1 MKTIKTETEKHHVV
15 AGNFKNRNTSLNDRQ
30 EKILLIIF
38 LLLLFIQL
46 TVKVNASK
54 NQWQYTISSGT
65 HSFYAPIEQLK
76 WDNSG
81 FAASAGINRL
91 LGQKQFFSLGLQAQ
105 LAGNKYQGNA
115 ASLQLLGQ
123 FTPVIIKSVELGV
136 GTGAGYRF
144 SGYPSSP
151 VKWDGNDWKKGKMYK
166 GILQIPL
173 QFSAGY
179 RAVQV
184 STLGIT
190 PFVSYQL
197 QAMFGYNPDFDPL
210 PDSNIMFGFK
220 FNFNNK

>member
-1 MKTIKTETEKHHVV
+1 MKTIKTETEKQQVV
-15 AGNFKNRNTSLNDRQ
+15 AGDYKNRNTSLNDRQ
-30 EKILLIIF
+30 EKVLLIIS

-46 TVKVNASK
+46 TLKVDAAR
-54 NQWQYTISSGT
+54 NQWQYTISSGM
-65 HSFYAPIEQLK
+65 HSFYAPIEHLK

-91 LGQKQFFSLGLQAQ
+91 LGRKEIFSLGLQAQ
-105 LAGNKYQGNA
+105 LAGNKYQGDA

-123 FTPVIIKSVELGV
+123 FTPVILKSVELGV
-136 GTGAGYRF
+136 GTGAGYRI
-144 SGYPSSP
+144 SGYPSVP
-151 VKWDGNDWKKGKMYK
+151 VKWDGNEWKEGKMYK
-166 GILQIPL
+166 GIIQIPL

-179 RAVQV
+179 RAIQV
-184 STLGIT
+184 LTLGIT